1 VFSHEDRKQWLDKA
15 FQSTV
20 EHKVKMTF
28 GELFL
33 FHLLMQ
39 DYAYD
44 LVGNDRFIPLMERN
58 KKRMDSIEEV

>member
-1 VFSHEDRKQWLDKA
+1 VFSHEDHKKWVDQA
-15 FQSTV
+15 FQSTI
-20 EHKVKMTF
+20 EHKVEMTF

-39 DYAYD
+39 NYAYD

-58 KKRMDSIEEV
+58 KKRMDKFEEV